1 MLIKLRQPWL
11 KGNLASTQTRVQELR
26 TKNKN
31 LEKQISTINSKIA
44 NLEQCNADN
53 KKKILELLERHD
65 DLEQYTRK
73 FNVEIYGLPEQES
86 EYPAQLVLNLA
97 ESIDVNLQPEEID
110 ICHWLNKGKDK
121 PRPIIVRFL
130 S

>member
-1 MLIKLRQPWL
+1 MLINGRQPGL

-86 EYPAQLVLNLA
+86 EYPAQLVLDLA
-97 ESIDVNLQPEEID
+97 ESIDCVKQRIMPPTLPAKKATIQ
-110 ICHWLNKGKDK
+110 
-121 PRPIIVRFL
+121 
-130 S
+130 